1 MSSSSSSSSS
11 AAPAPAAPGKSSLQ
25 LLDDII
31 AELEAAVQ
39 VEKPVDPKPS
49 GKKDKKDESA
59 KASSLSSSDA
69 TAISG
74 GGGGGG
80 AAAPSS
86 TTTSTTAPAAEK
98 AALNV
103 NSIDLRVGL
112 ITSVK
117 RHETA
122 DKLYCEMIDVGEAEP
137 RAIASGLVP
146 HYTLEQMQSR
156 MCIVICNL
164 KPRKLVG
171 FASNGMVLCAV
182 KKDEAGNEKVEFVDI
197 PAGSKPGDRIVG
209 EGLAV
214 GEVLTPNQVE
224 KQKAFETVGAGFTVN
239 SRGEAMWNDV
249 RLIVQ
254 SSGAVCTAPTV
265 RDGIMR

>member
-1 MSSSSSSSSS
+1 MSSVSE
-11 AAPAPAAPGKSSLQ
+11 KSSLQ

-31 AELEAAVQ
+31 AELEAAVV
-39 VEKPVDPKPS
+39 VEKP
-49 GKKDKKDESA
+49 SA
-59 KASSLSSSDA
+59 AA
-69 TAISG
+69 G
-74 GGGGGG
+74 GGVKKEKKEKKEK
-80 AAAPSS
+80 AAETPAAS
-86 TTTSTTAPAAEK
+86 APAAAAASSGGAEK
-98 AALNV
+98 GGALNV

-146 HYTLEQMQSR
+146 HYTLEQMQYR

-171 FASNGMVLCAV
+171 FQSHGMVLCAV
-182 KKDEAGNEKVEFVDI
+182 KKDDAGNEKVEFVDI
-197 PAGSKPGDRIVG
+197 PAGAKPGDRIVG

-214 GEVLTPNQVE
+214 VEVLSASQVE

-239 SRGEAMWNDV
+239 SNGEAMWNDV
-249 RLIVQ
+249 KLVVQ
-254 SSGAVCTAPTV
+254 GLGAVCTAPTV
-265 RDGIMR
+265 RNGILR